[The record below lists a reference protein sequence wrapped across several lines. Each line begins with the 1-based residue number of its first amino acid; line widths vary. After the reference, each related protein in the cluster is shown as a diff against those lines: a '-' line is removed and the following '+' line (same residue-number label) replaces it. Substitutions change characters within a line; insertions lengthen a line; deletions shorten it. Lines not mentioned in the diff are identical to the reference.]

1 MQLQIQMQTNYGEKY
16 KLVHIFVQSGSTT
29 IAWQSSRVQL
39 NQSGKSVIHH
49 IPLQCKWWIHLSQ
62 LSLVHCAKPF
72 WACMTQPGLYDWIE
86 VKQAS
91 SSIWWMG
98 SLTTLTWNT
107 PPKNQDLLVA
117 LSFILLFFFFERRG
131 EDFEEAWLTDAKG
144 RVGTLAQSS
153 AEYFTVVPCRQLGSS
168 RSCITP

>member
-1 MQLQIQMQTNYGEKY
+1 MYSYKYRCKQIS
-16 KLVHIFVQSGSTT
+16 IFVQSGSTT

-62 LSLVHCAKPF
+62 LSLVHCAKPL
-72 WACMTQPGLYDWIE
+72 WACMTQPGLYDWIK
-86 VKQAS
+86 VKQARPNDGWGLWQLWLGILLPRIRS
-91 SSIWWMG
+91 
-98 SLTTLTWNT
+98 
-107 PPKNQDLLVA
+107 QDLLAA

>member
-1 MQLQIQMQTNYGEKY
+1 MQTNYGEKY

-72 WACMTQPGLYDWIE
+72 WACMTQPGLYDWIKVNPSKLVQIMDE
-86 VKQAS
+86 VFDNFDLEYSSQESGSAS
-91 SSIWWMG
+91 GPFIYI
-98 SLTTLTWNT
+98 T
-107 PPKNQDLLVA
+107 
-117 LSFILLFFFFERRG
+117 ILLL
-131 EDFEEAWLTDAKG
+131 WAKG
-144 RVGTLAQSS
+144 LWRSLVDWCKGAGGHTC
-153 AEYFTVVPCRQLGSS
+153 TVQCGVFYGRAMY
-168 RSCITP
+168 TTW